1 MIYYHLPIVWID
13 YRLTLLFFPPSL
25 SKTLVV
31 KEDDIQQTNPPKFDM
46 IEDMAMLTNLNEASV
61 LFNLTRRYSMW
72 MIYVSHGSVHHTIE
86 GRINW
91 GYSEPVRLS
100 LCLTLHVAYLF
111 LSFTILW
118 PFIYLISFL
127 FNSLSLSIS
136 LTQPICLISF
146 FLSLSLQ
153 TYSGLFCVTINPYKY
168 LPVYSSDVIAA
179 YKGKR
184 RNETP
189 PHIYAIA
196 DNAYNDM
203 LRSKSQPIQSL
214 VSIQTLNI
222 EAVSCWN

>member
-146 FLSLSLQ
+146 FLSLS
-153 TYSGLFCVTINPYKY
+153 
-168 LPVYSSDVIAA
+168 
-179 YKGKR
+179 
-184 RNETP
+184 
-189 PHIYAIA
+189 A
-196 DNAYNDM
+196 DLLWVVLCDN
-203 LRSKSQPIQSL
+203 QPI
-214 VSIQTLNI
+214 
-222 EAVSCWN
+222 